1 MKKLSTSQPTRNY
14 PTLLFLGGEPII
26 KISENF
32 KYHNNY
38 LTTVLGVNGV
48 IEIEEI
54 KTRIKERIFPRKD
67 EVDFIMVYASGSTD
81 AFTFVKNSGMDE
93 PEFMRVLNLRT
104 LRNQQFKVTD
114 LSNAYLPEIF
124 NSLQMNSVVELY
136 NAQSLEL
143 EKTKKKLK
151 YLELLVTNRTTN
163 PPMFG
168 RMYCDEITEEEINP
182 KETVKQIKKDIIR
195 DREMFTGC
203 PPSKTKTITEEELK
217 SITPVVNYQYTGD
230 DKPNKVDITSRERV
244 VFK

>member
-14 PTLLFLGGEPII
+14 PALLFLDGEPII

-124 NSLQMNSVVELY
+124 NSLQMNSIVELY

-143 EKTKKKLK
+143 EKTKKKLE
-151 YLELLVTNRTTN
+151 YLESLISNRTTN
-163 PPMFG
+163 TPIFG

-182 KETVKQIKKDIIR
+182 SETVEQIKKDVIR
-195 DREMFTGC
+195 GGEIFAGC
-203 PPSKTKTITEEELK
+203 PLGRTKTITEEELK

-244 VFK
+244 VIK